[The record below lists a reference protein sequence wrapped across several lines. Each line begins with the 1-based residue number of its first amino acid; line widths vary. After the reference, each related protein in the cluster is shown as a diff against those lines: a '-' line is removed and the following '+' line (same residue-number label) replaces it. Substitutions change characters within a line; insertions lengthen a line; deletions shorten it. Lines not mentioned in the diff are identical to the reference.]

1 MQKPHDLGALE
12 ISRVETAC
20 CPPPSDHKGTSH
32 EWRNLQYENPE
43 IPENPQ
49 TAAKAIADGKPQR
62 QRSFSKT
69 HAAHYRRIR
78 ATFDL

>member
-1 MQKPHDLGALE
+1 
-12 ISRVETAC
+12 
-20 CPPPSDHKGTSH
+20 
-32 EWRNLQYENPE
+32 LQYENPE